1 MKEDFT
7 IEAALPE
14 DEAAILEL
22 LTTTDLPH
30 DGVSDYLGGFL
41 IARDETR
48 KIVGCAGIER
58 HGEIGLL
65 RSVAVS
71 PELQKS
77 GLGSK
82 LVTEVISD
90 AKSKDVQEIVLLTTT
105 AKDFFA
111 NRFDF
116 EETSREEYNE
126 SLKESPEWA
135 LPRCS
140 SACVMKL
147 CI

>member
-1 MKEDFT
+1 MKEDLT
-7 IEAALPE
+7 IEATSPE

-22 LTTTDLPH
+22 LTATDLPH

-41 IARDETR
+41 LALDQAR
-48 KIVGCAGIER
+48 KIVGCAGIEK

-65 RSVAVS
+65 RSVAIS
-71 PELQKS
+71 LELQKS

-82 LVTEVISD
+82 LVREVISD
-90 AKSKDVQEIVLLTTT
+90 AKSKGVQEIVLLTTT
-105 AKDFFA
+105 ARDFFA

-116 EETSREEYNE
+116 EETSRDEYNE
-126 SLKESPEWA
+126 SLKKSPEWT

-140 SACVMKL
+140 TACVMKL

>member
-1 MKEDFT
+1 MKERFT
-7 IEAALPE
+7 IEAASPE
-14 DEAAILEL
+14 DEVATLEL
-22 LTTTDLPH
+22 LTATDLPH
-30 DGVSDYLGGFL
+30 DGVSDYLDGFF
-41 IARDETR
+41 IARDQTG

-65 RSVAVS
+65 RSVAVA

-90 AKSKDVQEIVLLTTT
+90 AKSKGVQEIVLLTTT
-105 AKDFFA
+105 ARDFFA
-111 NRFDF
+111 DRFDF
-116 EETSREEYNE
+116 EETSREKYNE
-126 SLKESPEWA
+126 SLKESPEWT

-147 CI
+147 CL